1 MNSFNRLGSGR
12 PLLTI
17 LLALWFTFSFTPV
30 SASPPGPVDLP
41 EVGELPVI
49 KELPDPFRFLDGS
62 RVNTRADW
70 EQRRHELKRIIQCYS
85 YGHMPPAPENIMA
98 EKLSSNPVF
107 GGAARQ
113 EFLLLSM
120 GPDRKIKVNV
130 QMLIPEGAG
139 PFPAIIKNDNSHT
152 SSPPIAEEI
161 VQRGYAVVTYARTD
175 LDPDENNVVGPAQ
188 EAYPDHDW
196 ATLAVWAWGGMRVL
210 DYLETLDFIDTTKVA
225 ITGHSRGGKTALLAG
240 ALDERFTLVVPNG
253 SGCGGAGCYRILGPN
268 SESLEAITDPKR
280 FSYWFHPRLR
290 TFAGK
295 IDRLPFDQHFLK
307 ALVAPRALLSTDA
320 LGDRWANPLGTQIT
334 YQAAQE
340 VFDFLGVPEKNG
352 LHFREGGHDQKA
364 EDWRALID
372 FADEQFFG
380 KETDRD
386 FKKVPFPEA
395 PKAFTWRAPDG

>member
-1 MNSFNRLGSGR
+1 MNSFNRLESGR
-12 PLLTI
+12 TLAAMLL
-17 LLALWFTFSFTPV
+17 LLLFTVWFPAV
-30 SASPPGPVDLP
+30 SADPAGAVDLP
-41 EVGELPVI
+41 EVEKLPVI

-62 RVNTRADW
+62 RVTTRAEW
-70 EQRRHELKRIIQCYS
+70 EQRRSELKRIIQHYS
-85 YGHMPPAPENIMA
+85 YGHMPPAPENVTA
-98 EKLSSNPVF
+98 EKLSSIPVF
-107 GGAARQ
+107 DGAAR
-113 EFLLLSM
+113 EEYLLLSM
-120 GPDRKIKVNV
+120 GREHTIKVNV
-130 QMLIPEGAG
+130 QMLIPEGTG
-139 PFPAIIKNDNSHT
+139 PFPVIIKNDRSHT
-152 SSPPIAEEI
+152 GSPPIAEEI
-161 VQRGYAVVTYARTD
+161 VRRGYAVVKYARTD

-188 EAYPDHDW
+188 QAYPDYDW

-253 SGCGGAGCYRILGPN
+253 SGCGGAGCYRVLGPR

-320 LGDRWANPLGTQIT
+320 LGDWWANPLGTQIT

-352 LHFREGGHDQKA
+352 LHFREGGHDQDA

-380 KETDRD
+380 KRTGRD
-386 FKKVPFPEA
+386 FKKLPFPEA
-395 PKAFTWRAPDG
+395 PKAFIWEAPAG

>member
-1 MNSFNRLGSGR
+1 
-12 PLLTI
+12 
-17 LLALWFTFSFTPV
+17 
-30 SASPPGPVDLP
+30 VD
-41 EVGELPVI
+41 ELPVV

-62 RVNTRADW
+62 RVTSKADW
-70 EQRRHELKRIIQCYS
+70 ERRRSELKTIIQYYS
-85 YGHMPPAPENIMA
+85 YGHMPPAPGNIIA
-98 EKLSSNPVF
+98 EKLSSTSLF
-107 GGAARQ
+107 DGAARQ

-120 GPDRKIKVNV
+120 GPDNAIKVNV
-130 QMLIPEGAG
+130 QMLVPEGTG
-139 PFPAIIKNDNSHT
+139 PFPAIIKNDGSHT

-161 VQRGYAVVTYARTD
+161 VKRGYVVVTYARTD

-188 EAYPDHDW
+188 QAYPDYDW

-253 SGCGGAGCYRILGPN
+253 SGCGGAGCYRILGPK

-280 FSYWFHPRLR
+280 FSYWFQPRLR

-320 LGDRWANPLGTQIT
+320 LGDKWANPLGTQIT

-352 LHFREGGHDQKA
+352 LHFRVGGHDQDV

-380 KETDRD
+380 KKTGRES
-386 FKKVPFPEA
+386 KKLPFPEA
-395 PKAFTWRAPDG
+395 PKAFAWSAPDA

>member
-1 MNSFNRLGSGR
+1 MNSLNRLGSGR
-12 PLLTI
+12 TLLTI
-17 LLALWFTFSFTPV
+17 LLAYLFTFSLAPV
-30 SASPPGPVDLP
+30 SANPAGAADLAEVD
-41 EVGELPVI
+41 ELPVI
-49 KELPDPFRFLDGS
+49 KELPDPFRLLDGS
-62 RVNTRADW
+62 RVKTTSDW
-70 EQRRHELKRIIQCYS
+70 DKRRGELKTIIEYYS
-85 YGHMPPAPENIMA
+85 YGHMPPAPENIIA
-98 EKLSSNPVF
+98 EKLSSTSVF
-107 GGAARQ
+107 DGGAQQ
-113 EFLLLSM
+113 EYLLLSM
-120 GPDRKIKVNV
+120 GPDNAIKVNV
-130 QMLIPEGAG
+130 QMLIPAGAG

-152 SSPPIAEEI
+152 SVPPIAAEI
-161 VQRGYAVVTYARTD
+161 VRRGYAVVTYARTD

-188 EAYPDHDW
+188 EAYPDYDW

-280 FSYWFHPRLR
+280 FSYWFHPQLR

-320 LGDRWANPLGTQIT
+320 LGDKWANPLGTQVT

-352 LHFREGGHDQKA
+352 LHFREGGHDQNA

-380 KETDRD
+380 KKTDRD
-386 FKKVPFPEA
+386 FKKLPFPEA
-395 PKAFTWRAPDG
+395 PKAFTWTAPVG